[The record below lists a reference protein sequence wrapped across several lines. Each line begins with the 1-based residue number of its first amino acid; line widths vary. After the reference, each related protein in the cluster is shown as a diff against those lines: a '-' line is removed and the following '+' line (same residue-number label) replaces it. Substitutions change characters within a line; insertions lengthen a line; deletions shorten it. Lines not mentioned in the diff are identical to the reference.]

1 MKMINQAYKWLN
13 RKYPQN
19 YIIQKPYIGAMI
31 IALFCFGFVSIYK
44 PLKTHGAVNLSYEAT
59 MAIYCFA
66 TAICVL
72 LFIKVLKTT
81 KYFSKKEDWTLLK
94 ELVTVTII
102 LFGMGLAIYFIA
114 FFIEEPTQ
122 RWNVSTFLNSAE
134 YALLI
139 GIIPFTFFTMLNYRY
154 LLPWSIEIIGG
165 GTNKASGIEPS
176 EKLIQIC
183 SKLKKE
189 ELSFYPSQFIY
200 ASSDS
205 NYVDFYL
212 YQDNK
217 IKKETI
223 RNSIGS
229 IEQQL
234 FEIPYIFRTHRAYI
248 VNLKK
253 ILKKQGN
260 TLGYRLEVTD
270 IDFEIPV
277 SRQNTRIFDNLFK
290 QYH

>member
-1 MKMINQAYKWLN
+1 MINQAYKWLN

-19 YIIQKPYIGAMI
+19 YIIQKPYIGAVI
-31 IALFCFGFVSIYK
+31 IAMFCFGFVSIYK
-44 PLKTHGAVNLSYEAT
+44 PLNTHEAVNLSYEAT
-59 MAIYCFA
+59 MAIYCFVS
-66 TAICVL
+66 AISVL
-72 LFIKVLKTT
+72 ILIKVLKTI
-81 KYFSKKEDWTLLK
+81 KYFSKNEDWTLLK
-94 ELVTVTII
+94 ELVAVTII
-102 LFGMGLAIYFIA
+102 IFGMGLAIYFIA
-114 FFIEEPTQ
+114 FLVEMSTQ
-122 RWNVSTFLNSAE
+122 RWNVSTFLDSVK
-134 YALLI
+134 YAYLI
-139 GIIPFTFFTMLNYRY
+139 GIIPFIFFTILNYRY
-154 LLPWSIEIIGG
+154 LLPWSVEIIEA
-165 GTNKASGIEPS
+165 GTNKTSVIESS
-176 EKLIQIC
+176 EELIQIC

-189 ELSFYPSQFIY
+189 ELCFYPSQFIY

-212 YQDNK
+212 HQDNK

-234 FEIPYIFRTHRAYI
+234 SEIPYIVRTHRAYI
-248 VNLKK
+248 VNLKR

-270 IDFEIPV
+270 IDSEIPV

>member
-1 MKMINQAYKWLN
+1 MSNQAYKWLN

-19 YIIQKPYIGAMI
+19 YIIQKPYIGTAI
-31 IALFCFGFVSIYK
+31 IAMFCLGFVSIYK
-44 PLKTHGAVNLSYEAT
+44 PLNTHEAVNLSYEAT
-59 MAIYCFA
+59 MAIYCFGS
-66 TAICVL
+66 AISVMML
-72 LFIKVLKTT
+72 IKVLKMT
-81 KYFSKKEDWTLLK
+81 KYFSIKEDWTLLK
-94 ELVTVTII
+94 ELVAITII
-102 LFGMGLAIYFIA
+102 LLGMGLTIYFIA
-114 FFIEEPTQ
+114 FFMEASTH
-122 RWNVSTFLNSAE
+122 RWNVSTFLDSVK
-134 YALLI
+134 YAYLI
-139 GIIPFTFFTMLNYRY
+139 GIIPFAFFTILNYRY
-154 LLPWSIEIIGG
+154 LLPWSVEISEAGA
-165 GTNKASGIEPS
+165 NNASVIEPS

-212 YQDNK
+212 HQDNK

-223 RNSIGS
+223 RNSISS

-234 FEIPYIFRTHRAYI
+234 SEIPYIVRTHRAYI

-270 IDFEIPV
+270 IDSEIPV

>member
-1 MKMINQAYKWLN
+1 MFNRAYKWLN

-19 YIIQKPYIGAMI
+19 YIIQKPYIGAVI
-31 IALFCFGFVSIYK
+31 IAMFCFGFVTIYK
-44 PLKTHGAVNLSYEAT
+44 PLNTHEAVNLSYEAT
-59 MAIYCFA
+59 MAIYCFGS
-66 TAICVL
+66 AISVMIL
-72 LFIKVLKTT
+72 IKVLKTM

-94 ELVTVTII
+94 ELVTVAII
-102 LFGMGLAIYFIA
+102 LLGMGLIIYFIA
-114 FFIEEPTQ
+114 FFMEVSTQ
-122 RWNVSTFLNSAE
+122 RWNVSTFLDSVK
-134 YALLI
+134 YAYLI

-154 LLPWSIEIIGG
+154 LLPWSIEISEAGA
-165 GTNKASGIEPS
+165 NKASVVEPS
-176 EKLIQIC
+176 EELIQIC

-189 ELSFYPSQFIY
+189 ELSFYPGQFIY

-212 YQDNK
+212 HQDNK

-223 RNSIGS
+223 RNSMSS

-234 FEIPYIFRTHRAYI
+234 SEIPYIVRTHRAYI

-270 IDFEIPV
+270 IDSEIPV
-277 SRQNTRIFDNLFK
+277 SRQNTRIFDNLFE